1 MRISDWSADVC
12 SSGLHAS
19 RPYGGFIPAPAAG
32 QDALSFIL
40 GAPGDY
46 FYKVTDDALM
56 GTAGLRY
63 EFSPSVMAYAKYSR
77 GFKAGGYNAIAVAP
91 IRGTDIPPTF
101 GPEFVNAYEV
111 GFKKIGRAACRER
124 GCQYGKN

>member
-1 MRISDWSADVC
+1 MIR
-12 SSGLHAS
+12 
-19 RPYGGFIPAPAAG
+19 RPPLSTRTDTLFPYTTRFRSPAAG

-111 GFKKIGRAACRER
+111 GFKSKFFENRI
-124 GCQYGKN
+124 

>member
-1 MRISDWSADVC
+1 
-12 SSGLHAS
+12 
-19 RPYGGFIPAPAAG
+19 
-32 QDALSFIL
+32 
-40 GAPGDY
+40 
-46 FYKVTDDALM
+46 M

-111 GFKKIGRAACRER
+111 GFKSKFFENRILLNISAFRQEYSNQIGRASCRER
-124 GCQYGKN
+124 VCQYVYISVVAVS